1 MLAYVTV
8 GTNDLPR
15 AAAFF
20 DAVLGELGATRA
32 MEFERMVIW
41 SAGAGQPMIA
51 AIKPYDGNEASVG
64 KGVMVAINAGTRE
77 IADRIYN
84 KAISLGATDE
94 GAPGLRGDDFYGAYF
109 RDLDGNKFVA
119 CVWG

>member
-8 GTNDLPR
+8 GTNDLQR
-15 AAAFF
+15 AGAFF
-20 DAVLGELGATRA
+20 DAVLGELGAART
-32 MEFERMVIW
+32 MEYDRMIIW

-51 AIKPYDGNEASVG
+51 AIKPYDGNAATVG
-64 KGVMVAINAGTRE
+64 NGVMVAINAGTRE
-77 IADRIYN
+77 LVDRIYK
-84 KAISLGATDE
+84 KAISLGAQDE